1 MSIHGRRGL
10 SSGSAARKLLLAV
23 TVLVAASVVGPDR
36 ARAQDDTLCIPVA
49 AVIRSAVVPPG
60 EPCDSPV
67 ALCTT
72 GVISG
77 GGILR
82 GTTRFTALAL
92 GPAAGE
98 PPTTLSYSGELVVT
112 TKHGSI
118 TFSDAGIFDT
128 DPSVSAFSELDR
140 VVAGSG
146 SGRFLGASGLLFIAG
161 TASAGGTVFEGDL
174 RGEVCI
180 EP

>member
-1 MSIHGRRGL
+1 MSTTSARRFVAGP
-10 SSGSAARKLLLAV
+10 AARKLLLPLAV
-23 TVLVAASVVGPDR
+23 MVAAGVASPDK
-36 ARAQDDTLCIPVA
+36 ARAQEDTLCIPVA
-49 AVIRSAVVPPG
+49 AVIKSAAVPPG
-60 EPCDSPV
+60 EPCASPV

-82 GTTRFTALAL
+82 GTTSFTALAL

-98 PPTTLSYSGELVVT
+98 PVTTLSYSGELVVT
-112 TKHGSI
+112 TKHGAI

-128 DPSVSAFSELDR
+128 DPAVSAFSELDR
-140 VVAGSG
+140 VVDGSG

-161 TASAGGTVFEGDL
+161 TASGGGAAF
-174 RGEVCI
+174 
-180 EP
+180 

>member
-1 MSIHGRRGL
+1 MSIQNKGDL

-23 TVLVAASVVGPDR
+23 TVLVAASAVGPDR

-49 AVIRSAVVPPG
+49 AVIRSAAVPPG

-140 VVAGSG
+140 VVAGLG

-161 TASAGGTVFEGDL
+161 TASAGGAAFEGDI

-180 EP
+180 AP